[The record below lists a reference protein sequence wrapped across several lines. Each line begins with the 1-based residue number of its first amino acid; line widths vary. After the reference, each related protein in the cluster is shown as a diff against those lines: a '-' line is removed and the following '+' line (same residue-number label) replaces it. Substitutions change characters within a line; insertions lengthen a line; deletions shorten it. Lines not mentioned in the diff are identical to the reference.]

1 MNKIAVGLGK
11 RQQALQQLA
20 REQFD
25 LLVIGGG
32 ITGVGIAQDAAAR
45 GLKTALVER
54 RDFAIGTSSRS
65 SKLIHGGLRYLAQ
78 GDFRVTYESCA
89 ERALLQELAP
99 HLVKP
104 TSFLIPVY
112 RWGYHIQLA
121 IGLWLYDVISRLKNS
136 TPHQRLDV
144 ATAASYAPGLQTA
157 GLHCGYLY
165 HDCQT
170 SDARLVLEVAKSAV
184 QQGAVVANYL
194 EVINLLHQGSQPNA
208 PVCGAL
214 VQDVHSQAEFAI
226 QAKVVVN
233 ATGVWLDNIRQFD
246 EPQTVRKVR
255 PAKGVHVVI
264 DSQRI
269 PTKCAML
276 FESGANDRRSV
287 FFIPWYE
294 GIVIGTT
301 DTEYQGDIANPQ
313 ADERDIAY
321 ILHAVNQV
329 FPQAHLTTA
338 DVRSSYA
345 GLRPLI
351 DEGSANGK
359 STKDVSREH
368 KIFVSPQGLVS
379 IAGGKLTTYRRMAKS
394 LLDEIT
400 PLLRQ
405 KGISLRPSCTD
416 KLYLS
421 GLSAERSL
429 ATLENAVLTTAA
441 ALNVPAPIARHLV
454 ADYGSQ
460 AIAILDLIRQTPS
473 LATPLLPSLPFIQAE
488 VVYSAM
494 VEQAT
499 TIDDIVSRRT
509 RINFFDP
516 TGGEK
521 IGDTIKALL
530 GKANF

>member
-1 MNKIAVGLGK
+1 MNKIAVGLGT
-11 RQQALQQLA
+11 RQHALQQLA
-20 REQFD
+20 NEQFD

-45 GLKTALVER
+45 GLKTALVEQ

-112 RWGYHIQLA
+112 RWGYHLQLA
-121 IGLWLYDVISRLKNS
+121 IGLWLYDVVSRLKNS
-136 TPHQRLDV
+136 VPHQRLDI

-184 QQGAVVANYL
+184 AQGAVVANYL
-194 EVINLLHQGSQPNA
+194 EVVNLLHQQAPNNS

-214 VQDVHSQAEFAI
+214 VRDFHSQAEFAI

-233 ATGVWLDNIRQFD
+233 ATGVWLDKVRQFD
-246 EPQTVRKVR
+246 EPQTAAKVR
-255 PAKGVHVVI
+255 PAKGVHIVI
-264 DSQRI
+264 AADRI
-269 PTKCAML
+269 PTKCALL
-276 FESGANDRRSV
+276 FESSANDHRSV

-301 DTEYQGDIANPQ
+301 DTEYQGDLANPQ
-313 ADERDIAY
+313 AEDHDIAY

-329 FPQAHLTTA
+329 FPQAQLTPQ
-338 DVRSSYA
+338 DVKSSYA

-351 DEGSANGK
+351 NEGNK
-359 STKDVSREH
+359 STKDISREH
-368 KIFVSPQGLVS
+368 KIFISPHGLVS
-379 IAGGKLTTYRRMAKS
+379 IAGGKLTTYRRMAQN

-405 KGISLRPSCTD
+405 KGINPGASRTD
-416 KLYLS
+416 QLYLS
-421 GLSAERSL
+421 GFSTEL
-429 ATLENAVLTTAA
+429 ALTTLENSVLTQAKE
-441 ALNVPAPIARHLV
+441 LNLPAPIAQHLV
-454 ADYGSQ
+454 ADYGTQ
-460 AIAILDLIRQTPS
+460 AVAILELIRQNPR
-473 LATPLLPSLPFIQAE
+473 LATPLVSDLPFIQAE

-516 TGGEK
+516 VGGEK
-521 IGDTIKALL
+521 AAAVIKALL
-530 GKANF
+530 E